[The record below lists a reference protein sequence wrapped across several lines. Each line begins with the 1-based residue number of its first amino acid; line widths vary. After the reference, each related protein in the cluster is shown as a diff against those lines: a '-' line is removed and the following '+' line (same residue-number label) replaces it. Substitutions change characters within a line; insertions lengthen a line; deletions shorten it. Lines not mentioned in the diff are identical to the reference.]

1 MRPRREDAP
10 TGAGLPRGHEKG
22 DENAEDRLRKQE
34 ARIDESDEPVLTEVD
49 ATLRPLARA
58 LLALAEQLSQEEGP

>member
-1 MRPRREDAP
+1 LRPRREDAP
-10 TGAGLPRGHEKG
+10 TEVGLPGRHENR
-22 DENAEDRLRKQE
+22 DENAKDRPREQE
-34 ARIDESDEPVLTEVD
+34 SRPDESDEPVLTDVD